1 MEVAMATLTTPPSIK
16 VIGANGQISLGK
28 QFAGRQVLVEEQ
40 EPGVWLVRTAT
51 VIPDNELWLHTP
63 EAQSSIQEGLRY
75 FAQNEPRATDPHQ
88 IFGDMI
94 DGHTQQRTTKRPA
107 RPQRTKLPA

>member
-1 MEVAMATLTTPPSIK
+1 MNALLNETKTSVK
-16 VIGANGQISLGK
+16 VVGINGQISLGK
-28 QFAGRQVLVEEQ
+28 ENAGRQVLVEER
-40 EPGVWLVRTAT
+40 EPGVWLVRTAR

-63 EAQSSIQEGLRY
+63 DAQASIQEGLRY

-94 DGHTQQRTTKRPA
+94 DGHTQQRTAKRPA
-107 RPQRTKLPA
+107 RSQRTKLPA